1 MTRRYR
7 DGRLVRSRRLR
18 RATLQNDLNLV
29 LQRIERIVCELRFA
43 LMVSHLAGHRAAA
56 IEPVYALP
64 AGCRSN
70 TTSHEAEPDKRDDAT
85 DLWDA
90 GVTAECRGGR
100 TPAHCAGTHI

>member
-7 DGRLVRSRRLR
+7 GGRLVRSRRLR

-56 IEPVYALP
+56 IEPVDALP
-64 AGCRSN
+64 AGCRSD
-70 TTSHEAEPDKRDDAT
+70 TTSHEAEPDKREAT
-85 DLWDA
+85 DLRDA
-90 GVTAECRGGR
+90 VVMAERRDGR
-100 TPAHCAGTHI
+100 TPAPCAGILI